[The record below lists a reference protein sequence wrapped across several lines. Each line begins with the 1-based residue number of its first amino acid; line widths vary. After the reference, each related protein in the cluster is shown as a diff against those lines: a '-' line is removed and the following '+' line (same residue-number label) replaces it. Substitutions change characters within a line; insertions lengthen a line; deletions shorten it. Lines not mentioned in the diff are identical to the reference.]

1 MPKIKYISINPKELT
16 LINSKKEVKVIDPI
30 RYPNIVEPVEK
41 KMADNYNKM
50 LTNMKKMLNVELVK
64 HIIKK

>member
-16 LINSKKEVKVIDPI
+16 LIKSKKEVKVIDPI

-41 KMADNYNKM
+41 KLADNYNKM